1 MTDQPVTR
9 LLIVDDEAAQVKAL
23 CQTLESEGYHTTG
36 FTSAIQAVAALHA
49 RPFDLMLTD
58 LMMPEMDGITLVR
71 TATEID
77 PHLVSVVMTGFGT
90 IETAVDAIKAGA
102 LDYIL
107 KPFRLSVVLPVL
119 SRALQVRFLRL
130 ENAELARR
138 VSERSLELEAANKE
152 LEAFSYSISHDL
164 RNPLNAI
171 IGFSQLLTECYG
183 HSMDLKAQQMLR
195 QISQTGERMEQLITD
210 LLRLSRLG
218 RQELAKECV
227 NTVSLVRQIIEDLQ
241 VDQLNSR
248 IEIRIEELPDC
259 FADPSLLRQV
269 FVNLLSNAVKF
280 TRKKKKP
287 IVRVGYRR
295 LEGEHL
301 YVVQD
306 NGVGFDTKYADR
318 LFGPFQRLHGGND
331 FEGTGVGLS
340 IVKRIVSRHGGRIWA
355 EAEVGLGATFY
366 FTLPTGCTVI
376 SCGAAG

>member
-287 IVRVGYRR
+287 IVHVGYRR

-376 SCGAAG
+376 